1 LKIIQKAYF
10 LVGILIAAAAVNLVL
25 LYQAQQESTDESYTI
40 IRAADLKAKVETLA
54 SLANSIASGN
64 EVDRQTLKDEM
75 SEFESVL
82 NILKTGGTI
91 RGQSVVT
98 IPENIL
104 EEYNKVIDSWNIYRQ
119 SAEQIQTTAVFHQE
133 SVNSLNYILE
143 KNGQMALT
151 TDSLVR
157 ELEPLDRDYNRHK
170 EIALQLNELAK
181 SIGQNALLISI
192 GEEEGVHDK
201 LHKDRLAFE
210 AGIRKLLQVSTD
222 DLDLTSIGESPEN
235 LIPIPRENSNALRE
249 LDPLWEAVQLRVAI
263 LEKNPLLSTEF
274 GTAFSKL
281 KEERLV
287 LIGTLDNL
295 LDSWNQELQSRSSQ
309 RGTVVQ
315 TLLVV
320 DIAIFFLVIVVVRQ
334 SLNPLEIIT
343 RGLSRVKEG
352 IYGEKIN
359 YKSADEIGELVNTF
373 NIMSDTIKQKTEEA
387 KATDIAKD
395 EFLSMITHELKTPL
409 VPIQGYVDILLG
421 EHLGTLTEKQKE
433 RLKIIKTSS
442 ESLLRI
448 ISDLLD
454 AQKLELGKLVVK
466 KENHDIKDTIDKAVE
481 SLQPRTLENK
491 VTIKQ
496 HLNKE
501 IIIPHDP
508 ERIRQVL
515 TNLVKNSL
523 DVVEPNSG
531 LIEIF
536 VEDSA
541 KEIKISVKD
550 NGPGIPIDK
559 QENLFKKF
567 YQVDTSLTR
576 EVGGSGL
583 GLAICKGLIEEHGGT
598 ILAESTPGIGSTF
611 TFTLPKSHSQYS
623 ESLRSKN

>member
-1 LKIIQKAYF
+1 MKIIQKAYF

-75 SEFESVL
+75 DEFESVL

-104 EEYNKVIDSWNIYRQ
+104 DEYDKVVNSWNSYRQ

-143 KNGQMALT
+143 KNGEMALT

-170 EIALQLNELAK
+170 EIALQLNDLAK

-192 GEEEGVHDK
+192 GEEEGVHEK
-201 LHKDRLAFE
+201 LQEDRLAFE
-210 AGIRKLLQVSTD
+210 VGIRKLLQVSTD
-222 DLDLTSIGESPEN
+222 DLDLSSIGESPED

-263 LEKNPLLSTEF
+263 LEKNPLLSNEF
-274 GTAFSKL
+274 GSAFSKL
-281 KEERLV
+281 KKERLV
-287 LIGTLDNL
+287 LIGALDNL

-343 RGLSRVKEG
+343 RALSRVKEG

-359 YKSADEIGELVNTF
+359 YKAADEIGELVNTF

-387 KATDIAKD
+387 KATDTAKD

-466 KENHDIKDTIDKAVE
+466 KENHDIKDTIDRAVE
-481 SLQPRTLENK
+481 SLQPRASENK

-496 HLNKE
+496 HLDKE

-536 VEDSA
+536 VEDST
-541 KEIKISVKD
+541 KEVKISVKD

-583 GLAICKGLIEEHGGT
+583 GLAICKGLIEGHGGT

-611 TFTLPKSHSQYS
+611 TFTLPKSHPPI
-623 ESLRSKN
+623 

>member
-64 EVDRQTLKDEM
+64 EVDRQTLKEEM
-75 SEFESVL
+75 NEFESVL

-98 IPENIL
+98 IPQNIL
-104 EEYNKVIDSWNIYRQ
+104 DEYNKVLDSWKIYRQ

-143 KNGQMALT
+143 KNGEMALA

-170 EIALQLNELAK
+170 EIALELNELAK

-192 GEEEGVHDK
+192 GEEEGVHEK
-201 LHKDRLAFE
+201 LQKDRIAFE
-210 AGIRKLLQVSTD
+210 AGIRKLLQVPID
-222 DLDLTSIGESPEN
+222 DLDLVNIGQSPEN

-263 LEKNPLLSTEF
+263 LEKNPLLSNEF

-287 LIGTLDNL
+287 LIGALDSL

-309 RGTVVQ
+309 RGTIVQ

-320 DIAIFFLVIVVVRQ
+320 DIAIFLLVIVVVRQ
-334 SLNPLEIIT
+334 SLNPLGIIT
-343 RGLSRVKEG
+343 RALSRVKEG

-359 YKSADEIGELVNTF
+359 YKAADEIGELVNTF

-387 KATDIAKD
+387 KATDTAKD

-466 KENHDIKDTIDKAVE
+466 KEAHDIKDTIDKAVE
-481 SLQPRTLENK
+481 SLQPRALENK
-491 VTIKQ
+491 ITIKQ
-496 HLNKE
+496 HLDKE

-541 KEIKISVKD
+541 KEIKVSVKD
-550 NGPGIPIDK
+550 NGPGIPLDK

-583 GLAICKGLIEEHGGT
+583 GLAICKGLIEEHGGS
-598 ILAESTPGIGSTF
+598 ILVESIPGIGSTF
-611 TFTLPKSHSQYS
+611 TFTLPKSNQPV
-623 ESLRSKN
+623 

>member
-1 LKIIQKAYF
+1 MKIIQKAYF

-75 SEFESVL
+75 DEFESVL

-104 EEYNKVIDSWNIYRQ
+104 DEYDKVVNSWNIYRQ

-143 KNGQMALT
+143 KNGEMALT

-170 EIALQLNELAK
+170 EIALELNDLAK

-192 GEEEGVHDK
+192 GEEEGVHEK
-201 LHKDRLAFE
+201 LQKDRLAFE

-222 DLDLTSIGESPEN
+222 DLDLSSIGQSPEN

-263 LEKNPLLSTEF
+263 LEKNPLLSNEF

-287 LIGTLDNL
+287 LIGALDNL

-343 RGLSRVKEG
+343 RALSRVKEG

-359 YKSADEIGELVNTF
+359 YKAADEIGELVNTF

-466 KENHDIKDTIDKAVE
+466 KENHDIKDTIDRAVE
-481 SLQPRTLENK
+481 SLQPRALENK

-496 HLNKE
+496 HLNNE

-541 KEIKISVKD
+541 KEVKISVKD

-583 GLAICKGLIEEHGGT
+583 GLAICKGLVEEHGGE

-611 TFTLPKSHSQYS
+611 TFTIPKSHQPV
-623 ESLRSKN
+623 